1 MRLEVLKLCTCEETI
16 TEEEEEEEEE
26 EEGKCEISSAR

>member
-26 EEGKCEISSAR
+26 GKCEISSAR

>member
-16 TEEEEEEEEE
+16 TEEDDEEE